1 MVKKSEKAEKQQN
14 KKVELEES
22 MKQKEAQ
29 EHPEQE
35 PAEEETE
42 AEEKE
47 ERKKEPTIEEKLA
60 ELQDR
65 YLRLSAE
72 YDNFRKR
79 TLKEKIDL
87 QKRANENLLEA
98 ILPVADDFDRAMQSV
113 DEAKDIKA
121 VKEGMK
127 LISGKFAAFLNQQG
141 VKEIEAVNKEFDTDL
156 HEAIT
161 KIPAP
166 SKKLKGKVVDVIQ
179 KGYFLNDK
187 VLRFSKVVIGESD
200 GKKRLLRNTWRIQR
214 GRPGRDQESLPET
227 GASVPS
233 R

>member
-1 MVKKSEKAEKQQN
+1 MTKKSEKAEKQQGRKIEVEEPVKQEEA
-14 KKVELEES
+14 KKELEQEETA
-22 MKQKEAQ
+22 KEA
-29 EHPEQE
+29 
-35 PAEEETE
+35 E

-47 ERKKEPTIEEKLA
+47 EPKKEPTAEEKLA

-79 TLKEKIDL
+79 SLKEKIDL
-87 QKRANENLLEA
+87 QKSANQNLLEA

-127 LISGKFAAFLNQQG
+127 LISGKFKGFLSQQG

-166 SKKLKGKVVDVIQ
+166 SKKLKGKVVDVVQ

-187 VLRFSKVVIGESD
+187 VLRFSKVVIGE
-200 GKKRLLRNTWRIQR
+200 
-214 GRPGRDQESLPET
+214 
-227 GASVPS
+227 
-233 R
+233 

>member
-1 MVKKSEKAEKQQN
+1 MAKKSEKAEKQQD
-14 KKVELEES
+14 KKVEVEETQ
-22 MKQKEAQ
+22 KQEEAQ
-29 EHPEQE
+29 DELEQQE
-35 PAEEETE
+35 LTEEAEEE
-42 AEEKE
+42 EEE
-47 ERKKEPTIEEKLA
+47 EPKKEPTAEEKLA

-87 QKRANENLLEA
+87 QKSANAVLLEA
-98 ILPVADDFDRAMQSV
+98 LLPVADDFDRAMLSV
-113 DEAKDIKA
+113 DEAKDIEA

-127 LISGKFAAFLNQQG
+127 LISGKFSGFLNQQG
-141 VKEIEAVNKEFDTDL
+141 VKEIEAINKEFDTDL

-187 VLRFSKVVIGESD
+187 VLRFSKVVIGE
-200 GKKRLLRNTWRIQR
+200 
-214 GRPGRDQESLPET
+214 
-227 GASVPS
+227 
-233 R
+233 

>member
-1 MVKKSEKAEKQQN
+1 MVKKSDKADNQQSKKIEIEEPIKQ
-14 KKVELEES
+14 E
-22 MKQKEAQ
+22 EAQ
-29 EHPEQE
+29 ENPEKE
-35 PAEEETE
+35 ETTEETE
-42 AEEKE
+42 AAEKVE
-47 ERKKEPTIEEKLA
+47 AKKEPTAEEKLA

-87 QKRANENLLEA
+87 QKNANVNLLES

-113 DEAKDIKA
+113 DEAKDIEA
-121 VKEGMK
+121 LKEGMK
-127 LISGKFAAFLNQQG
+127 LISSKFKGFLNQQG
-141 VKEIEAVNKEFDTDL
+141 VKEIEAINKEFDTDL

-166 SKKLKGKVVDVIQ
+166 SKKLKGKVVDVVQ

-187 VLRFSKVVIGESD
+187 VLRFSKVVIGE
-200 GKKRLLRNTWRIQR
+200 
-214 GRPGRDQESLPET
+214 
-227 GASVPS
+227 
-233 R
+233 

>member
-1 MVKKSEKAEKQQN
+1 MAKKLEKAEKQQD
-14 KKVELEES
+14 KKIKVEETVKKEQA
-22 MKQKEAQ
+22 QKEVAQ
-29 EHPEQE
+29 EETADE
-35 PAEEETE
+35 AES
-42 AEEKE
+42 EEKE
-47 ERKKEPTIEEKLA
+47 EPKKEPTAEEKLA

-79 TLKEKIDL
+79 TLKEKIYL
-87 QKRANENLLEA
+87 QKSANENLLEA

-113 DEAKDIKA
+113 DEAIDIEA

-127 LISGKFAAFLNQQG
+127 LISGKFHGFLNQQG
-141 VKEIEAVNKEFDTDL
+141 VKEIEAFNKEFDTDL

-166 SKKLKGKVVDVIQ
+166 SKKLKGKVVDVVQ

-187 VLRFSKVVIGESD
+187 VLRFSKVVIGE
-200 GKKRLLRNTWRIQR
+200 
-214 GRPGRDQESLPET
+214 
-227 GASVPS
+227 
-233 R
+233 

>member
-1 MVKKSEKAEKQQN
+1 MVKKSESADKQHTNKSEVEEPVNQEKVQAE
-14 KKVELEES
+14 V
-22 MKQKEAQ
+22 
-29 EHPEQE
+29 EQE
-35 PAEEETE
+35 KTGEEAELQEEEE
-42 AEEKE
+42 A
-47 ERKKEPTIEEKLA
+47 KKEPTAEEKLA

-87 QKRANENLLEA
+87 QKSANENLLSA
-98 ILPVADDFDRAMQSV
+98 ILPVVDDFDRAMQSV

-121 VKEGMK
+121 VKEGFN
-127 LISGKFAAFLNQQG
+127 LISGKFHGFLNQQG
-141 VKEIEAVNKEFDTDL
+141 VKAIDAVNKKFDTDL

-166 SKKLKGKVVDVIQ
+166 SKKLRGKVVDVIQ

-187 VLRFSKVVIGESD
+187 VLRFSKVVIGE
-200 GKKRLLRNTWRIQR
+200 
-214 GRPGRDQESLPET
+214 
-227 GASVPS
+227 
-233 R
+233 

>member
-1 MVKKSEKAEKQQN
+1 MAKKSEKADKQQN
-14 KKVELEES
+14 KKIEVEETV
-22 MKQKEAQ
+22 KQDQAQ
-29 EHPEQE
+29 QEVEQE
-35 PAEEETE
+35 ETAGEPEEE
-42 AEEKE
+42 AKE
-47 ERKKEPTIEEKLA
+47 ETKKEPTAEEKLA

-87 QKRANENLLEA
+87 QKSANENLLEA
-98 ILPVADDFDRAMQSV
+98 LLPVADDFDRAMQSV

-127 LISGKFAAFLNQQG
+127 LISGKFNGFLNQQG
-141 VKEIEAVNKEFDTDL
+141 VKEIEAINKGFDTDL

-187 VLRFSKVVIGESD
+187 VLRFSKVVIGE
-200 GKKRLLRNTWRIQR
+200 
-214 GRPGRDQESLPET
+214 
-227 GASVPS
+227 
-233 R
+233 

>member
-1 MVKKSEKAEKQQN
+1 MAKKAEKADTQHV
-14 KKVELEES
+14 KKEMVEEPV
-22 MKQKEAQ
+22 KQEQAQ
-29 EHPEQE
+29 EEEKQE
-35 PAEEETE
+35 EVTEETVE
-42 AEEKE
+42 EEKE
-47 ERKKEPTIEEKLA
+47 EPKKEPTAEEKLA
-60 ELQDR
+60 ELQEK

-87 QKRANENLLEA
+87 QKRANQNLLEA

-113 DEAKDIKA
+113 DEAMDIKA

-127 LISGKFAAFLNQQG
+127 LISGKFQGFLNQQG
-141 VKEIEAVNKEFDTDL
+141 VKEIEAINKAFDTDL

-179 KGYFLNDK
+179 KGYYLNDK
-187 VLRFSKVVIGESD
+187 VLRFSKVIIGE
-200 GKKRLLRNTWRIQR
+200 
-214 GRPGRDQESLPET
+214 
-227 GASVPS
+227 
-233 R
+233 

>member
-1 MVKKSEKAEKQQN
+1 MANKSKKSDNQKD
-14 KKVELEES
+14 KKVEVDETINQEEVRNETS
-22 MKQKEAQ
+22 Q
-29 EHPEQE
+29 EEVSDE
-35 PAEEETE
+35 N
-42 AEEKE
+42 EEKE
-47 ERKKEPTIEEKLA
+47 PIEEKKEPTAEEKLA

-87 QKRANENLLEA
+87 QKSGNENLLNA
-98 ILPVADDFDRAMQSV
+98 LLPVADDFDRAMGVV
-113 DEAKDIKA
+113 DEATDIKA

-127 LISGKFAAFLNQQG
+127 LISGKFSAFLAQQG
-141 VKEIEAVNKEFDTDL
+141 VKEIDAMKKEFDTDL

-179 KGYFLNDK
+179 KGYYLNDR
-187 VLRFSKVVIGESD
+187 VLRFAKVVIGE
-200 GKKRLLRNTWRIQR
+200 
-214 GRPGRDQESLPET
+214 
-227 GASVPS
+227 
-233 R
+233 